1 MIIEG
6 SSIAVKYC
14 VIIKTLLVLSGTTPT
29 VQNVTI
35 YDTEIEAKASVTI
48 QNCIGRNTVLPAV
61 DIDVDNGMTVTG
73 QYNCFQDAA
82 KSGSGTYT
90 DTGTLWSTD
99 PLMTDPANGDFTL
112 QPNSPCIDAG
122 VDVGLTE
129 DYAGNPIGREIEAIV
144 KRIMKRIIIAPIGYP
159 DIGAYEYRD

>member
-99 PLMTDPANGDFTL
+99 PLMTDPGSDDFTL
-112 QPNSPCIDAG
+112 QSGSPCINRGAH
-122 VDVGLTE
+122 VGLFVNFL
-129 DYAGNPIGREIEAIV
+129 GLPVPIGHQ
-144 KRIMKRIIIAPIGYP
+144 P
-159 DIGAYEYRD
+159 DIGAYEHKNGGRIF